1 MAKRRKRKV
10 GVPGLGAQYVP
21 GLKQPR
27 AKAAKDQSVNVG
39 IALEKD
45 TAGSVLPAPTQ
56 EAHEAPEGNYAAQT
70 VPGLKQQGG
79 DVNIEPPAAQLE
91 LGGHAPTA
99 RVSYT
104 FTAGPR
110 IRLSDPSA
118 EKAKAQLDISRQK
131 LEQLQATLEK
141 FHGDDALGNRNT
153 QVVPFSEDELQT
165 LRKVVAAAI
174 PLHET
179 PVVSKLIIDALDSI
193 KEYLAKARKVLDEAT
208 KTSRSLRGLAVEV
221 GATYLAIKELID
233 IFTSLLGS

>member
-1 MAKRRKRKV
+1 MAKRRKRIV
-10 GVPGLGAQYVP
+10 GVPS
-21 GLKQPR
+21 LKQPR
-27 AKAAKDQSVNVG
+27 AKAAKDQTVSVD

-45 TAGSVLPAPTQ
+45 SAGYEITGG
-56 EAHEAPEGNYAAQT
+56 EGSLEFT
-70 VPGLKQQGG
+70 DPLRGGETG
-79 DVNIEPPAAQLE
+79 DVNIEPPAAQLK

-99 RVSYT
+99 RVGYT

-131 LEQLQATLEK
+131 LEQLQTTLEK

-179 PVVSKLIIDALDSI
+179 PVVSRLIIDALDSI
-193 KEYLAKARKVLDEAT
+193 KEYLAKAREVLDEAT